1 MDGVERAGR
10 LARHRWLRLF
20 RGSGGVEHAIPRR
33 GRRVRLALCATASV
47 LADRRSRRRDTQYA
61 RGRAVTVASWTGR
74 ERACQDFVL
83 AEHRRMAEGDVVIEA
98 VLFDFNG
105 VLVDDEPQH
114 CWALQRVLADEGI
127 TLTREQ
133 YYAHY
138 LGLDDRTG
146 FLEAYRRAQRTL
158 TTELL
163 KHLVEKKSKLYLE
176 LVETSLRMVAG
187 AQEFVRDA
195 GRQFR
200 LAIVSGAL
208 RQEIDAVLSRMGLA
222 DGFETIIAADDVP
235 RSKPDPAAYLAAHD
249 ALKDRKSTRLNSS
262 HTVNSYAVFCL

>member
-1 MDGVERAGR
+1 
-10 LARHRWLRLF
+10 
-20 RGSGGVEHAIPRR
+20 
-33 GRRVRLALCATASV
+33 
-47 LADRRSRRRDTQYA
+47 
-61 RGRAVTVASWTGR
+61 
-74 ERACQDFVL
+74 
-83 AEHRRMAEGDVVIEA
+83 MAEGDVVIEA

-208 RQEIDAVLSRMGLA
+208 RREIDAVLSRPGGGLA
-222 DGFETIIAADDVP
+222 NCFETIIAADDVP

-249 ALKDRKSTRLNSS
+249 ALNQRRPIAPERCVVIEDSLHGLAAARAAGMPCVMLTTSHSS
-262 HTVNSYAVFCL
+262 QTLQGRGAALVWDSLAGHRANELVEL